1 MNGHPDSRCRP
12 GRRTGLALW
21 FTLCLVTVFVLGGMI
36 LFNLMRGLTR
46 QVEYADASI
55 RAQYIGESAFHRL
68 YARLTSAAWEDRW
81 FAAGPDS
88 GSQIELHG
96 GRYDYFIADN
106 PNRERHADIFVRST
120 YRNTRRCFYWL
131 VEVKPGLLVGL
142 AQGLP
147 VGSNEIEPD
156 RLPVAAGDNKPL
168 ADAMEK
174 LITDRKAKRPIA
186 DAMEAAVKGN
196 NDITQAI
203 PALGGV
209 SPADVVRAPG
219 TPGGGGTPSVPPI
232 IPPSPPV
239 SISNGLDPSNGK
251 TVTVEKEID
260 EDVIPV
266 FVDYFD
272 EYGTAITTN
281 GDDMVAAVRQG
292 KRYTPPPPPSSGGGG
307 GSGNWGWWGDH
318 HHHGYYGHRHH
329 HH

>member
-1 MNGHPDSRCRP
+1 MMNAHPPVMDQRP
-12 GRRTGLALW
+12 RRAGLALW

-81 FAAGPDS
+81 FAAGPDT
-88 GSQIELHG
+88 GSQIDLHG
-96 GRYDYFIADN
+96 GTYDFFIADN
-106 PNRERHADIFVRST
+106 PNRARHADIFVRST

-131 VEVKPGLLVGL
+131 VKVKPGLLVGL
-142 AQGLP
+142 AQGVP
-147 VGSNEIEPD
+147 VSSNEIEPE
-156 RLPVAAGDNKPL
+156 RLPIAAGDNKPL

-174 LITDRKAKRPIA
+174 VIADRKNKRPIA
-186 DAMEAAVKGN
+186 DTMEAAVKGN

-209 SPADVVRAPG
+209 APADVVRAPSNPAG
-219 TPGGGGTPSVPPI
+219 EAAPTVPPV
-232 IPPSPPV
+232 IPLAPPI
-239 SISNGLDPSNGK
+239 SISSGLDPSNGK
-251 TVTVEKEID
+251 TVAVEKEID
-260 EDVIPV
+260 EDAIPV

-272 EYGTAITTN
+272 DYGTALTTN
-281 GDDMVAAVRQG
+281 GDDMVAAIRQG
-292 KRYTPPPPPSSGGGG
+292 KRYTPPPPPRYTGSGGGC
-307 GSGNWGWWGDH
+307 GNWWGDH
-318 HHHGYYGHRHH
+318 HHHGHYGHRHH